1 MSVLMVYMGGI
12 LSGSLA
18 ASISPGDVSLMVGAS
33 SGIYSLLTS
42 HVSHICMV
50 RHHQLFINNFYQLFL
65 LTVFLDTSFSDS
77 SDCIRCCAFVE
88 RCRLFNISLPCEW
101 KQRTKNPH
109 YRSHRW
115 CFKRSSFRIYFLS
128 N

>member
-1 MSVLMVYMGGI
+1 MFQFEVGHMNVLMVYVGGI

-50 RHHQLFINNFYQLFL
+50 SSDITVKSFL
-65 LTVFLDTSFSDS
+65 QHIFSTVFLDTPFSDS
-77 SDCIRCCAFVE
+77 SDCICCCAFIK
-88 RCRLFNISLPCEW
+88 RCRLFNISLPCKW
-101 KQRTKNPH
+101 KQRAKNPH
-109 YRSHRW
+109 HRSHRW
-115 CFKRSSFRIYFLS
+115 CC
-128 N
+128 